1 MSHGAPARPNSGS
14 LYLMVCLVGA
24 LALGLTVV
32 ASGAAQASDDIV
44 IKTSTRSV
52 KETIDALAAKLKE
65 KGIKIAAR
73 VDHAAGAKAAGLELP
88 PTELLIFGNPK
99 LGTPLMQANRAIGLD
114 LPMKVLAW
122 QEADGTVKV
131 AYTAP
136 AALAKRHGISDQDK
150 IVETMTK
157 ALDGLMKAAA
167 GTQ

>member
-1 MSHGAPARPNSGS
+1 LELWTLADDRIAR
-14 LYLMVCLVGA
+14 
-24 LALGLTVV
+24 
-32 ASGAAQASDDIV
+32 I
-44 IKTSTRSV
+44 
-52 KETIDALAAKLKE
+52 
-65 KGIKIAAR
+65 
-73 VDHAAGAKAAGLELP
+73 DHAAGAQSVDMELR
-88 PTELLIFGNPK
+88 PTQLLIFGNPK

-157 ALDGLMKAAA
+157 ALDGLTKAAA

>member
-1 MSHGAPARPNSGS
+1 MSRGTPARSNSGP
-14 LYLMVCLVGA
+14 LYLMLCLAGA

-32 ASGAAQASDDIV
+32 ASDAAQAGDDIV

-157 ALDGLMKAAA
+157 ALDGLTKAAA

>member
-1 MSHGAPARPNSGS
+1 MSYGTPARSNSCS
-14 LYLMVCLVGA
+14 LYLMASIAGA
-24 LALGLTVV
+24 LALGMTVV
-32 ASGAAQASDDIV
+32 ASGGAQAGDEIL

-73 VDHAAGAKAAGLELP
+73 VDHAAGAQAAGLELP

-122 QEADGTVKV
+122 QEEDGTVKV

-136 AALAKRHGISDQDK
+136 AALAKRHGIKGQDK
-150 IVETMTK
+150 IVETMSK
-157 ALDGLMKAAA
+157 ALDGLTKAAA